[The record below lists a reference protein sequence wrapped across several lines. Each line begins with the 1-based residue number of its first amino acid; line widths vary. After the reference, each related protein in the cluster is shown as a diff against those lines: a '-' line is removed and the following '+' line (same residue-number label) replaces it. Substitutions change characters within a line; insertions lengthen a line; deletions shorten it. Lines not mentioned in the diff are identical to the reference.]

1 MKSVLFK
8 HRSIRKFRPTPIP
21 AEVLR
26 ECLEAATRA
35 STCGNMQLYSLV
47 VTRDAALRE
56 RLSPCHFNQPM
67 VREAPCVVTVCADV
81 HRFSQ
86 WCEQREAE
94 PAYDNFA
101 WFLNA
106 ATDALLAAQNLCIEA
121 ELHGLGI
128 CYLGT
133 TIYTAGEIAQVLEL
147 PKGVIPVTTIVM
159 GYPAE
164 TPGLTDRLPLE
175 AVVHYEKYTDYT
187 AAEIDELWAEREESD
202 ETKRLLE
209 ENGLPNLARIFTER
223 RYVRRDNLAISQS
236 YLALLREK
244 GFLTTTDP
252 RAGHRAHTADRRA
265 GPCRLGVQRYA
276 PHPRRTVFL
285 QKIRIEDDKA
295 TPRQERIP
303 ASELEKY
310 VRQTPNKRFLGT
322 NFYVWLYEQADP
334 AKTNGWNDWKRR
346 IGQAPVLLDMNLT
359 ERSVQ
364 NLKVYM
370 DSKGFFSS
378 RASCE
383 VDTVSRRKRAI
394 LTFRTVQGEPYRIDS
409 ISYEFQDKFLEQ
421 IILPDTART
430 LLRTG
435 NVFDVSVL
443 DAERERITAYLRDRG
458 ITIFGKQHP
467 LPGRYA
473 CRWQQG
479 EPAAGRPPEP
489 GGLRRARACHDG
501 GQHDLPHRPDQ
512 HLPGF

>member
-202 ETKRLLE
+202 ETKCLLE

-244 GFLTTTDP
+244 GF
-252 RAGHRAHTADRRA
+252 
-265 GPCRLGVQRYA
+265 
-276 PHPRRTVFL
+276 F
-285 QKIRIEDDKA
+285 
-295 TPRQERIP
+295 
-303 ASELEKY
+303 
-310 VRQTPNKRFLGT
+310 N
-322 NFYVWLYEQADP
+322 
-334 AKTNGWNDWKRR
+334 ND
-346 IGQAPVLLDMNLT
+346 
-359 ERSVQ
+359 
-364 NLKVYM
+364 
-370 DSKGFFSS
+370 
-378 RASCE
+378 
-383 VDTVSRRKRAI
+383 
-394 LTFRTVQGEPYRIDS
+394 
-409 ISYEFQDKFLEQ
+409 
-421 IILPDTART
+421 
-430 LLRTG
+430 
-435 NVFDVSVL
+435 
-443 DAERERITAYLRDRG
+443 
-458 ITIFGKQHP
+458 
-467 LPGRYA
+467 
-473 CRWQQG
+473 
-479 EPAAGRPPEP
+479 
-489 GGLRRARACHDG
+489 
-501 GQHDLPHRPDQ
+501 
-512 HLPGF
+512 